1 MSEAVGTSS
10 TGWAVRTARRLRLG
24 PILGNLLFSS
34 RFLSIWIAGGV
45 LLIACQIWA
54 PATLSSTSWSAM
66 LPIGSVVA
74 VVAISQMLVIMV
86 GGIDLS
92 MGAAISL
99 LANILVGTA
108 QGDDDRLVYAL
119 LVVLLCAACIGLVN
133 GILVAVIGLN
143 PIIVTLA
150 TGLVLLGITAEYR
163 LGHAFSPSV
172 PDNLAD
178 VVFEKTFGISKAFW
192 FVLALTI
199 LVSLVLR
206 STRLGRRFQ
215 AVGANRTAAAM
226 AGIRVRIY
234 LLGAYIVASVG
245 AGLAGVILAGIVVNP
260 GVDPGSGYLLGPIAA
275 VILAGASLT
284 GGLASPASTWA
295 GAFFVT
301 ILNQMLK
308 IIGIATASQ
317 FVVFGVAIILGMLIS
332 GDRIAEV
339 IGRLLLRP
347 GVHALIESTD
357 RNT

>member
-1 MSEAVGTSS
+1 
-10 TGWAVRTARRLRLG
+10 LG
-24 PILGNLLFSS
+24 SFLGNLLFSS
-34 RFLSIWIAGGV
+34 RFVSIWLAGGV
-45 LLIACQIWA
+45 LLVVCQIWA

-74 VVAISQMLVIMV
+74 VVALGQMLVIMV

-92 MGAAISL
+92 MGATISL

-108 QGDDDRLVYAL
+108 EGRDDRLAYAL
-119 LVVLLCAACIGLVN
+119 FVVLIWAVCIGLVN
-133 GILVAVIGLN
+133 GILVAVVGLN

-150 TGLVLLGITAEYR
+150 TSLILLGYTAEYR

-172 PDNLAD
+172 PDALAD

-199 LVSLVLR
+199 VVSVVLR
-206 STRLGRRFQ
+206 STAVGRRFQ
-215 AVGANRTAAAM
+215 VVGANRRAAWM
-226 AGIRVRIY
+226 AGIHVRVY
-234 LLGAYIVASVG
+234 VVFAYVAASVA
-245 AGLAGVILAGIVVNP
+245 AGIAGTILGGIVVNP
-260 GVDPGSGYLLGPIAA
+260 GVHPGASYLLGPIAA

-284 GGLASPASTWA
+284 GGLASPTSTWA

-308 IIGIATASQ
+308 VIGIVTASQ
-317 FVVFGVAIILGMLIS
+317 FVVFGVAIIVGMLIS

-347 GVHALIESTD
+347 GVQALIDKTETSDLMSASED
-357 RNT
+357 RGVP